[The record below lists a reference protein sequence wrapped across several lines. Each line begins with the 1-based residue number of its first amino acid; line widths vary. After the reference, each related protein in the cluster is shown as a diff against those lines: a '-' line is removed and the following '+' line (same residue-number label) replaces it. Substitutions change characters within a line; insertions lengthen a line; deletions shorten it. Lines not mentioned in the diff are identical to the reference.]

1 MPDHAVRYWLLAGPT
16 PTGPFSVAE
25 VHAELAAGRATW
37 DTPACVVGATAWQPL
52 LRTPG
57 VGPHV
62 ETAPTALPPA
72 VPGSTTPVPAPP
84 PPPTPAQPPSAT
96 TAPPPPSLGVKV
108 AIIAF
113 FAACGLALIGWGAY
127 SLYEAVRPYT
137 PTEVCQKLTEAKTP
151 AEAKKYVTPRMQP
164 MVASIFGN
172 PTPDDPDDTF
182 EMTGEADGPT
192 PGTKRVTCRG
202 STVIPEAGGRVLLTG
217 HFAVVKADGW
227 KVDDFVITAADGKP
241 LPQPISTVDEHRRE
255 RLAAVASPRDPS
267 KPLVPTTKPAP
278 RATSNVGKLFEWLKD
293 TVGWGGIVVLAVLA
307 AVVWGVREHLKHKK
321 R

>member
-1 MPDHAVRYWLLAGPT
+1 MPDHAVRFWLLAGPT
-16 PTGPFSVAE
+16 PSGPFTVAE
-25 VHAELAAGRATW
+25 VHAELAAGRAAW

-57 VGPHV
+57 VGPHA
-62 ETAPTALPPA
+62 ETA
-72 VPGSTTPVPAPP
+72 SPAPP
-84 PPPTPAQPPSAT
+84 PPTGSPAPAPVPPQTPAQTLTASA
-96 TAPPPPSLGVKV
+96 APTQSDRVVGAVVVLVV
-108 AIIAF
+108 AVGA
-113 FAACGLALIGWGAY
+113 LALLGWGAY

-137 PTEVCQKLTEAKTP
+137 PTEVCRKLTEAKTP

-164 MVASIFGN
+164 VVASVFGN

-182 EMTGEADGPT
+182 EITGEADGPT
-192 PGTKRVTCRG
+192 PGTRRVTCTG
-202 STVIPEAGGRVLLTG
+202 STVIPEAGGRVQLTG

-227 KVDDFVITAADGKP
+227 MVDDFVITGVDGAA

-255 RLAAVASPRDPS
+255 RLAAIASPRDPS

-293 TVGWGGIVVLAVLA
+293 TVGWGGIVVLAVLG